1 MIRKDRKGFY
11 LEITIWIIL
20 IIAMTEMTIEIYLEP
35 EQVVIDRYLNMDTY
49 GDAKTRSKIVL
60 YKFLVSHW
68 GKDGMI
74 GLGIFIILIFLFAL
88 WNTISRFQKRLYFE
102 KLVHEGLAS
111 QYDNLDDY
119 YRKSLWQKIWSF
131 FVKNRNKTNS
141 KKNYPSE
148 REMRKS
154 LKNNKYYKE

>member
-1 MIRKDRKGFY
+1 MISKNRKAY
-11 LEITIWIIL
+11 YIEISIWIIL
-20 IIAMTEMTIEIYLEP
+20 IIAMAEMTIEIYLEP
-35 EQVVIDRYLNMDTY
+35 EDVIVDRYLNMDTY

-111 QYDNLDDY
+111 QYDNPNDY
-119 YRKSLWQKIWSF
+119 WKKSIWQKLRSLF
-131 FVKNRNKTNS
+131 TKGKTTSKTNF
-141 KKNYPSE
+141 PSE
-148 REMRKS
+148 REMRES
-154 LKNNKYYKE
+154 LKKNKYYKGK